1 MRRHIVTLGGLM
13 LALAFIVLFFYG
25 RSETKPLAVVA
36 TRVGLKADD
45 LVAMAPRI
53 SSQTGA
59 TLGTSRRVVYLMA
72 CSGVSTGAT
81 LEANAKLAADISEK
95 QRLTPREA
103 TKTALRTLQAS
114 DDAAS
119 LRDC

>member
-13 LALAFIVLFFYG
+13 LAIGFIVLFFYG
-25 RSETKPLAVVA
+25 RSETKPLTVVA

-59 TLGTSRRVVYLMA
+59 TIGTSRRVVYLMA